1 MARPF
6 TSSEARQLLDLHR
19 RWLGSLQSLAL
30 QKEQQCSDIC
40 NAAGEMALESVQ
52 KMLNTVPVEELNR
65 QKQGVRVKALRDA
78 GFETVGDLNRVSV
91 QRIATVKGISEE
103 SARAIKRQTNAWVKQ
118 AKKEVKLRLNADEK
132 TPLSDRLVSAIC
144 RYRRDREIL
153 ETGAEYLAQT
163 EGDVS
168 KAISWLQ
175 RAASSMKWLFASGEK
190 QDAAV
195 RGYEYLFLL
204 SKTVYSRFCEEIS
217 GRKRC
222 APFPAA
228 AEAWM
233 DFQGDPIA
241 YHSILEQLLP
251 ELSGGEDRIYG
262 LPEDL
267 ALEIQYEP
275 LHLEGLNCTLRRY
288 QEWGVKY
295 ILHQE
300 RVLLGD
306 EMGLGK
312 TVQAIAAMV
321 SLSNTGK
328 QHFMVI
334 CPASVLT
341 NWVREV
347 GKHSRLAAYK
357 LHGSQ
362 RDTALDQWL
371 RQGGVAVTTFETTD
385 DIVLPEGLRVAL
397 AVVDEAH
404 YIKNPQARRS
414 VHTRRLCEQADDIL
428 FMTGTAMEN
437 KVEEMIELIG
447 VLRPRVAQEIRGIAF
462 LSSAPE
468 FREKVAPVYYRRRR
482 KDVLTELPELI
493 ENVEWCDLTPQEE
506 QVYEKAVLEQ
516 RYSDARRV
524 SWNVGDLAY
533 SSKARRLLEIVADAE
548 SEGRKLIVFS
558 FFLDTIAAVSR
569 LLGDRCMQPI
579 NGAVSVERRQ
589 EIIDE
594 FEEAPAG
601 AVLLAQIQSGGT
613 GLNIQAA
620 SVVVLCEPQFKP
632 SIENQAISRAYRMGQ
647 ARNVLVH
654 RLICDETVDERVM
667 ELLAKKQ
674 RDFDIFADES
684 AVAQES
690 LELDE
695 YGFRTLMEA
704 EQQRILEKKENR
716 SPIA

>member
-1 MARPF
+1 MAKPF
-6 TSSEARQLLDLHR
+6 SSSEARELLEQHR
-19 RWLGSLQSLAL
+19 QWYGSLETLSL
-30 QKEQQCSDIC
+30 QREQYCTDIK
-40 NAAGEMALESVQ
+40 NAAGEMALESVCE
-52 KMLNTVPVEELNR
+52 MLKTVPVEELSR
-65 QKQGVRVKALRDA
+65 EMQGIRVKSLREG
-78 GFETVGDLNRVSV
+78 GFETLGDLHQASL

-103 SARAIKRQTNAWVKQ
+103 TARAIKKLTNAWVKK
-118 AKKEVKLRLNADEK
+118 ARKEARIRLSADER
-132 TPLSDRLVSAIC
+132 TPLSDRLVAAIY
-144 RYRRDREIL
+144 RYRL
-153 ETGAEYLAQT
+153 EKDTLELGETLLSET
-163 EGDVS
+163 EADVK
-168 KAISWLQ
+168 KAMSWLQ
-175 RAASSMKWLFASGEK
+175 SAAGRMKWLFASEEK
-190 QDAAV
+190 QAAAV
-195 RGYEYLFLL
+195 RGFDYLFIL
-204 SKTVYSRFCEEIS
+204 SKTDYARFCQRIS
-217 GRKRC
+217 KRKSGFSMPQ
-222 APFPAA
+222 AKAA
-228 AEAWM
+228 WE
-233 DFQGDPIA
+233 DFLHDPIA
-241 YHSILEQLLP
+241 YYSLLEKLLP
-251 ELSGGEDRIYG
+251 ELSGSEESIYG
-262 LPEDL
+262 LPEEL
-267 ALEIQYEP
+267 ALEIQNEP
-275 LHLEGLNCTLRRY
+275 LHLDGLNCTLRRY

-328 QHFMVI
+328 SHFMVV
-334 CPASVLT
+334 CPASVVT
-341 NWVREV
+341 NWCREI
-347 GKHSRLAAYK
+347 GKHSKLTAYK
-357 LHGSQ
+357 VHGNQ
-362 RDTALDQWL
+362 RNAALESWL
-371 RQGGVAVTTFETTD
+371 NLGGVAVTTFETTD
-385 DIVLPEGLRVAL
+385 DISLPQSFKMGLMI
-397 AVVDEAH
+397 VDEAH

-414 VHTRRLCEQADDIL
+414 IHTRRLCNQAEGLL

-437 KVEEMIELIG
+437 KVEEMIELVG
-447 VLRPRVAQEIRGIAF
+447 VLRPQVAQEIRGIAF
-462 LSSAPE
+462 LSSAPQ

-482 KDVLTELPELI
+482 KEVLTELPELI

-506 QVYEKAVLEQ
+506 AVYEKAVLEQ
-516 RYSDARRV
+516 RFSDARRV
-524 SWNVGDLAY
+524 SWNVEDLSH
-533 SSKARRLLEIVADAE
+533 SSKAQRLLEIVADAAE
-548 SEGRKLIVFS
+548 EGRKVIVFS

-569 LLGDRCMQPI
+569 LLGDRCMSPI
-579 NGAVSVERRQ
+579 NGSVPVERRQ

-674 RDFDIFADES
+674 KEFDAFADES

-695 YGFRTLMEA
+695 SGFGALMEA
-704 EQQRILEKKENR
+704 EQQRILHKQKGTSE
-716 SPIA
+716 AF

>member
-1 MARPF
+1 
-6 TSSEARQLLDLHR
+6 
-19 RWLGSLQSLAL
+19 
-30 QKEQQCSDIC
+30 
-40 NAAGEMALESVQ
+40 
-52 KMLNTVPVEELNR
+52 
-65 QKQGVRVKALRDA
+65 
-78 GFETVGDLNRVSV
+78 
-91 QRIATVKGISEE
+91 
-103 SARAIKRQTNAWVKQ
+103 
-118 AKKEVKLRLNADEK
+118 
-132 TPLSDRLVSAIC
+132 
-144 RYRRDREIL
+144 
-153 ETGAEYLAQT
+153 
-163 EGDVS
+163 
-168 KAISWLQ
+168 
-175 RAASSMKWLFASGEK
+175 
-190 QDAAV
+190 
-195 RGYEYLFLL
+195 
-204 SKTVYSRFCEEIS
+204 
-217 GRKRC
+217 
-222 APFPAA
+222 
-228 AEAWM
+228 
-233 DFQGDPIA
+233 
-241 YHSILEQLLP
+241 
-251 ELSGGEDRIYG
+251 
-262 LPEDL
+262 
-267 ALEIQYEP
+267 
-275 LHLEGLNCTLRRY
+275 
-288 QEWGVKY
+288 
-295 ILHQE
+295 
-300 RVLLGD
+300 
-306 EMGLGK
+306 
-312 TVQAIAAMV
+312 
-321 SLSNTGK
+321 
-328 QHFMVI
+328 
-334 CPASVLT
+334 
-341 NWVREV
+341 
-347 GKHSRLAAYK
+347 
-357 LHGSQ
+357 
-362 RDTALDQWL
+362 
-371 RQGGVAVTTFETTD
+371 
-385 DIVLPEGLRVAL
+385 
-397 AVVDEAH
+397 
-404 YIKNPQARRS
+404 
-414 VHTRRLCEQADDIL
+414 
-428 FMTGTAMEN
+428 MEN

-524 SWNVGDLAY
+524 SWNVEDLAY

-579 NGAVSVERRQ
+579 NGAVPVERRQ